1 VKEHP
6 SVYTLKF
13 KATCLQDAL
22 CLSKYTQQGFSFF
35 IYLFFYYSF
44 ACCFFMGVKL
54 GSLTLRVFEDRVLR
68 KIYGAL
74 KGRGNKGMEKT
85 T

>member
-1 VKEHP
+1 
-6 SVYTLKF
+6 
-13 KATCLQDAL
+13 
-22 CLSKYTQQGFSFF
+22 
-35 IYLFFYYSF
+35 
-44 ACCFFMGVKL
+44 MGVKL

-74 KGRGNKGMEKT
+74 KRRGNRGMEKT